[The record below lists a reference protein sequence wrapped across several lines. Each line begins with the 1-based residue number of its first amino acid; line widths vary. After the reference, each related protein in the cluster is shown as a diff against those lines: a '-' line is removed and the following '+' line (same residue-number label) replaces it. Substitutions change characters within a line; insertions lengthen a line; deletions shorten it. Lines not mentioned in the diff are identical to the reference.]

1 MVYYAENLSELGTTE
16 NSRARL
22 PPEILAF
29 FMKEGGHS
37 LILRGN
43 AGTGKTTF
51 ALQII
56 EELSAIE
63 KSYYLSTRVS
73 DNSLFSQFPWLKEKF
88 QRGETSRLTISS
100 NRTPEAKDQKDKQS
114 GLIELKGI
122 KNLGGKE
129 AKISLTIGRDLS
141 ELEAIYRIVETDEK
155 SKQLIVIDSI
165 DALAQKYG
173 ETCARI
179 ILTIQNDL
187 VEGYGANVLF
197 VLESA
202 DPQLDYLGDGVVLL
216 KSLEYQNRRLREIE
230 IMKLRGCEIQQ
241 MRYIFTLSG
250 GRIQSFGRTA
260 DADISLWKGWSPIP
274 DAGERVSCGIEDID
288 RMLGG
293 GLEKGSIVLLE
304 LGHAIP
310 TSVSTAIEN
319 SMVAN
324 FVAQGRGVIWV
335 PMRKASAESLRNRML
350 GIVSEGD
357 FEKNVRIP
365 EKATQIGTA
374 AKYILPVEG
383 STAYDDFSWQNLAFG
398 LQASSQPYL
407 TLMGFDTMESIYGI
421 QVMDQLA
428 DYLASVRRNKGI
440 FVGIA
445 PPSADSTQRI
455 ADLATIHLKIDRV
468 GGTVILYGEKPFTEC
483 NAFTFAEKKV
493 GGHISL
499 VPIL

>member
-1 MVYYAENLSELGTTE
+1 MACRTGEFTGIEKTE
-16 NSRARL
+16 NPGARL
-22 PPEILAF
+22 PPEILSF

-51 ALQII
+51 ALQTI
-56 EELSAIE
+56 EELSAVE

-73 DNSLFSQFPWLKEKF
+73 DNSLFTQFPWLKEKF
-88 QRGETSRLTISS
+88 QRGETSRLTIAS
-100 NRTPEAKDQKDKQS
+100 NATIEEKDQKDRQS
-114 GLIELKGI
+114 GLVELKGI
-122 KNLGGKE
+122 KGLSGKE
-129 AKISLTIGRDLS
+129 TKISLTIGKDLS
-141 ELEAIYRIVETDEK
+141 ELEAIYRVVESDEN
-155 SKQLIVIDSI
+155 SKHLIVIDSI

-179 ILTIQNDL
+179 MLTIQGDL
-187 VEGYGANVLF
+187 VEGYGTNVLF

-216 KSLEYQNRRLREIE
+216 RSLEYQNRRLREIE

-241 MRYIFTLSG
+241 MRYLFTLSG
-250 GRIQSFGRTA
+250 GRIQSFGRTE
-260 DADISLWKGWSPIP
+260 DIDVSLWKGWSPIP
-274 DAGERVSCGIEDID
+274 DAGERVSCGIGDID

-293 GLEKGSIVLLE
+293 GLERGSIVLLE
-304 LGHAIP
+304 LGRAIP

-335 PMRKASAESLRNRML
+335 PMRKASAESLRNRMV
-350 GIVSEGD
+350 GIVGEGD

-374 AKYILPVEG
+374 AKYVLPVEG
-383 STAYDDFSWQNLAFG
+383 STAYDDFSWQNLAFA
-398 LQASSQPYL
+398 LQASSPPYL
-407 TLMGFDTMESIYGI
+407 TLMGFDTMESIYGTK
-421 QVMDQLA
+421 VMDQLA
-428 DYLASVRRNKGI
+428 DFLASVRRSKGI

-445 PPSADSTQRI
+445 PPSAESTQRI

-468 GGTVILYGEKPFTEC
+468 GGTVILYGEKPFTGC
-483 NAFTFAEKKV
+483 NAFTFVEKEI

-499 VPIL
+499 IPIL